1 MIGVADM
8 TEERKETL
16 EEEKQHQGTDEEPL
30 SRMSRNAGRYQ
41 KQKKKKK
48 NGARLRLLRK
58 NSLLHGPRSN
68 VIAVSAR
75 ILTSPVKVV
84 GEDGFSRFKYA
95 LISMLVFSIF
105 FSIGN
110 WFQLRASQQRPL
122 GYGERHHTFLTALPS
137 FSCIRSSF
145 CRRGRRGLACITLYD
160 ETENHD
166 AGCGRGVGSLL
177 VPAVASSIVWM
188 IFAIL
193 NLPVITVVFT
203 ALTLFLAASA
213 MVQFVQ
219 ILYKSAEKPAADV
232 MYCISAAVI
241 IMLVFTAV
249 TWPLISEY
257 FTASLIPL

>member
-1 MIGVADM
+1 MKNRCRECPEMRDVIKSK
-8 TEERKETL
+8 RKEKERRPAPAFT
-16 EEEKQHQGTDEEPL
+16 EKL
-30 SRMSRNAGRYQ
+30 ASAWAAVKRYCRF
-41 KQKKKKK
+41 
-48 NGARLRLLRK
+48 AL
-58 NSLLHGPRSN
+58 
-68 VIAVSAR
+68 R

-137 FSCIRSSF
+137 FSCTRSSF
-145 CRRGRRGLACITLYD
+145 AAAAGAVWLVSRYMMKQKITMR
-160 ETENHD
+160 D
-166 AGCGRGVGSLL
+166 AAAGVGSLL
-177 VPAVASSIVWM
+177 VPAVACSIVWM

-241 IMLVFTAV
+241 IMLV
-249 TWPLISEY
+249 LR
-257 FTASLIPL
+257 L